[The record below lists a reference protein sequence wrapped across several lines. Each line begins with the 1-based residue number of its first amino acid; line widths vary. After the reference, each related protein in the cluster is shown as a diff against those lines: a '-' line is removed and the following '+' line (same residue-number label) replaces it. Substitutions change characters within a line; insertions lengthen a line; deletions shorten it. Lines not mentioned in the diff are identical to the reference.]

1 MSTLAKELM
10 NPQQV
15 TSACSPFAAFEIEGP
30 PKSGLQLIFGHGW
43 GHSGIVFQPLAEMLK
58 PFAGSILIDFPGF
71 GKSTPPPDSWSTAD
85 YADNLA
91 DWLRTLP
98 KNQFVWI
105 AHSFGG
111 RVGIQLASRH
121 PGLLSGMVLIASA
134 GLPRHRS
141 IPERLQRNARV
152 MAFKIAKQFVK
163 EGPDRDRLR
172 QRFGSADYRQA
183 GAMRSIFLRV
193 IREDLTQQA
202 QHVACPTLLIYGA
215 RDTETPPEIGE
226 RLHKL
231 IPNSELA
238 VLDGFTHNSILSEGR
253 HQVAIRIRRFLEQ
266 IQA

>member
-1 MSTLAKELM
+1 M
-10 NPQQV
+10 NPQEV
-15 TSACSPFAAFEIEGP
+15 TSVRALFATVEIEGP
-30 PKSGLQLIFGHGW
+30 QKSGLQLVFGHGW
-43 GHSGIVFQPLAEMLK
+43 GNSSVAFQPLAETLK

-71 GKSTPPPDSWSTAD
+71 GKSTPPPDSWGTAD
-85 YADNLA
+85 YADNVA

-98 KNQFVWI
+98 KSRFVWI

-121 PGLLSGMVLIASA
+121 PGVLAGMVLIASA
-134 GLPRHRS
+134 GLPRRRS
-141 IPERLQRNARV
+141 LAERLQRNARV

-193 IREDLTQQA
+193 IREDLTPQA
-202 QHVACPTLLIYGA
+202 QQVACPTLLIYGA

-231 IPNSELA
+231 IPNSGLA
-238 VLDGFTHNSILSEGR
+238 ILEGFTHSSILSEGR
-253 HQVAIRIRRFLEQ
+253 HQVAIRIRRFLDLLP
-266 IQA
+266 